1 MTAAIPIAYPF
12 IEVTIVPPPTPIAQR
27 APGVVAIVG
36 KADKGAAPAN
46 VPVEID
52 TLDDA
57 VTQFAS
63 TNADGSVKPTPLY
76 SSIALVF
83 LQNPRPS
90 KIYGV
95 KTAAS
100 TATGNPPDYAAGLA
114 ALEGVTDVTFVSL
127 ANDPLVGDIADPTT
141 TPPTGPTGLH
151 ALKLHVETMSGQGL
165 PRIGV
170 GMVDPGIA
178 KSATYATGV
187 VNGLTQPHTLVSD
200 VSRMVIVAARGADG
214 DMATA
219 AMAAIAGLAPQT
231 SVVLKPFVGVDIPKE
246 QRYSPSEIIALSDAN
261 IIPIIHPALITGD
274 SLHFAEGRLF
284 TSDASLLYID
294 TVRVIDDVSFQLQ
307 AGLIGMIGNAR
318 ITKAGLTLL
327 KTQFQAILDPIKG
340 SAEIDD
346 YEVNIPLLA
355 ILQTP
360 SSSWTAAEAQQVETA
375 RQTRLVDAYTTIKTG
390 PAFSQIR
397 LTLAVQ

>member
-1 MTAAIPIAYPF
+1 MTAAVPIAYPF
-12 IEVTIVPPPTPIAQR
+12 IDVTIVPPPAPIAQR

-36 KADKGAAPAN
+36 NSDKGAASAN

-76 SSIALVF
+76 SSIAAAL
-83 LQNPRPS
+83 LQSPQPS
-90 KIYGV
+90 KVYGV
-95 KTAAS
+95 KV
-100 TATGNPPDYAAGLA
+100 TGSAYAGGLA

-127 ANDPLVGDIADPTT
+127 ANDPLVGDPTA
-141 TPPTGPTGLH
+141 TPPTGLH
-151 ALKLHVETMSGQGL
+151 ALKLHVETMSAQGL

-187 VNGLTQPHTLVSD
+187 INGLTQPHTLVSD
-200 VSRMVIVAARGADG
+200 VSRMVVVAARGADG

-231 SVVLKPFVGVDIPKE
+231 SVVLKPVVGVDIPKE

-274 SLHFAEGRLF
+274 SLHFAEGRFF

-346 YEVNIPLLA
+346 YDVSIPLLA

-390 PAFSQIR
+390 PAFSR
-397 LTLAVQ
+397 LHLTLAVQ

>member
-1 MTAAIPIAYPF
+1 MTAAVPIAYPF
-12 IEVTIVPPPTPIAQR
+12 IDVTIVPPPAPIAQR

-36 KADKGAAPAN
+36 NSDKGAASAN
-46 VPVEID
+46 IPVEID

-76 SSIALVF
+76 SSIAAAF
-83 LQNPRPS
+83 LQSPQPA

-95 KTAAS
+95 KV
-100 TATGNPPDYAAGLA
+100 TGSAYAGGLA

-127 ANDPLVGDIADPTT
+127 ANDALVGDPTA
-141 TPPTGPTGLH
+141 TPPTGLH
-151 ALKLHVETMSGQGL
+151 ALKHHVETMSGQGL

-178 KSATYATGV
+178 KSATYATDV

-231 SVVLKPFVGVDIPKE
+231 SVVLKPVVGVDIPKE

-346 YEVNIPLLA
+346 YDVNIPLLA